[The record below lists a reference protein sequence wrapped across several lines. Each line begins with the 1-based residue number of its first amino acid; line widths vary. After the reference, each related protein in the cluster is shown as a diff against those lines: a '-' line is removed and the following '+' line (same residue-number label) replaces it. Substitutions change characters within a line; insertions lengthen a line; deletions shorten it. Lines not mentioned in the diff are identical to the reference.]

1 MKRSYIF
8 IIALMIVYFFDQW
21 IPSIQYYFNIVSP
34 SLKTTNVDFYAY
46 YLGGKAYLQGREPF
60 NATKDVQP
68 YIYPP
73 TFIPIFGQIARLDF
87 ELARS
92 LWAGIYSLMF
102 LCATGFCSTSLNPMI
117 EFRPS

>member
-1 MKRSYIF
+1 
-8 IIALMIVYFFDQW
+8 MIVYFFDQW

-46 YLGGKAYLQGREPF
+46 YLGGRAYLQGREPF
-60 NATKDVQP
+60 NATMDLQP

-87 ELARS
+87 DWL
-92 LWAGIYSLMF
+92 G
-102 LCATGFCSTSLNPMI
+102 LCGQEYTV
-117 EFRPS
+117 